1 MFVNTH
7 TLIAKSIVNN
17 IDENKHFFL
26 NENHFIYGNIKPDLS
41 SKYFFNTDK
50 SVDGTPL
57 SLYSIT
63 SDSIVISTSLHI
75 LLFSFIHSTFF
86 NSKLDW

>member
-26 NENHFIYGNIKPDLS
+26 MKI
-41 SKYFFNTDK
+41 
-50 SVDGTPL
+50 
-57 SLYSIT
+57 
-63 SDSIVISTSLHI
+63 ISFMEI
-75 LLFSFIHSTFF
+75 
-86 NSKLDW
+86 

>member
-26 NENHFIYGNIKPDLS
+26 NENHFIYGNINQI
-41 SKYFFNTDK
+41 Y
-50 SVDGTPL
+50 
-57 SLYSIT
+57 
-63 SDSIVISTSLHI
+63 
-75 LLFSFIHSTFF
+75 LLNIF
-86 NSKLDW
+86 